1 MEIRIQTVTI
11 CVFWILLS
19 APTDCPILGVC
30 IEGMTLHFCENCRI
44 LLPFVTIFN
53 PNAALVKIKKSICY
67 LAPEEISIWVN
78 NYFKKGAKLCNFS
91 KKSCQ
96 IFNADPQ
103 KRAILK
109 AEFKIQNKLSFAW
122 ISLGV
127 LFG

>member
-30 IEGMTLHFCENCRI
+30 IEGMTLHFRENCRI

-67 LAPEEISIWVN
+67 LAPEEISIWV
-78 NYFKKGAKLCNFS
+78 K
-91 KKSCQ
+91 
-96 IFNADPQ
+96 I
-103 KRAILK
+103 ILK
-109 AEFKIQNKLSFAW
+109 REQNSAIFPKKVMSNLQ
-122 ISLGV
+122 
-127 LFG
+127 